1 MEHRATATCE
11 RLVAART
18 VQPRGRPRGT
28 AVVAAPPGERHGLP
42 ALMAA
47 ACLREDCWTAH
58 RLSADLP
65 AEDVARFAAEAG
77 AALVVLS
84 TATPQ
89 ASICAGRAAGLVT
102 TAYATVTVLVGHP
115 GDRLRDLQVRARKAV
130 AAGRGA

>member
-1 MEHRATATCE
+1 M
-11 RLVAART
+11 RLREAVGALGVHYQAAYGWVR
-18 VQPRGRPRGT
+18 QQQ
-28 AVVAAPPGERHGLP
+28 LP
-42 ALMAA
+42 ARKVGRDYEISADHLRAFAA
-47 ACLREDCWTAH
+47 TREDCWTAH
-58 RLSADLP
+58 HLSADLP

-77 AALVVLS
+77 AALVVPS